1 MDFLSS
7 VGETISSIG
16 DKIIELLPRSPIA
29 FIDSN
34 PQIKEIISFMNW
46 FIPVDTM
53 IAMTEAWLTAIL
65 IYYVV
70 QVILRWTKII
80 E

>member
-7 VGETISSIG
+7 IGETVSSIG
-16 DKIIELLPRSPIA
+16 DKIIELLPRSPIS

-34 PQIKEIISFMNW
+34 PQIREYISFMNW

-53 IAMTEAWLTAIL
+53 IAMTEAWLTAIV

-70 QVILRWTKII
+70 QIILRWAKIV